1 MRKTKCLRCDAR
13 MKFGM
18 QQKFQM
24 GQTSFL
30 LGDWPNLIAGALEL
44 EVWFCPKCG
53 KVEFFVPGSTQNL
66 PVKQPEPAQTEEF
79 DYVGSMSMRAS
90 MPSARTACPRR
101 SAPPAAGS
109 TTSTT
114 PDAPTVSTIITQN
127 KTNRP
132 E

>member
-30 LGDWPNLIAGALEL
+30 LGDWPNLMAGALEL

-79 DYVGSMSMRAS
+79 DYVGSMVNEGIDAVSKDG
-90 MPSARTACPRR
+90 MPQKKCPTCGREHDFDYPR
-101 SAPPAAGS
+101 CPYCKHDYYA
-109 TTSTT
+109 
-114 PDAPTVSTIITQN
+114 
-127 KTNRP
+127 K
-132 E
+132 

>member
-1 MRKTKCLRCDAR
+1 MRKNKCLRCDAR

-30 LGDWPNLIAGALEL
+30 LGDWPNLLAGALEL

-66 PVKQPEPAQTEEF
+66 PVKQAEPVQTEEF
-79 DYVGSMSMRAS
+79 DYVGSMVNEGIDAVSKDG
-90 MPSARTACPRR
+90 MPQKKCPTCGREHDFDYPR
-101 SAPPAAGS
+101 CPYCKHDYYA
-109 TTSTT
+109 
-114 PDAPTVSTIITQN
+114 
-127 KTNRP
+127 K
-132 E
+132 

>member
-24 GQTSFL
+24 GQTSYQ
-30 LGDWPNLIAGALEL
+30 LGDWPNLMAGALEL

-79 DYVGSMSMRAS
+79 DYVGSMVSEGIDAVS
-90 MPSARTACPRR
+90 KDGMPQKKCPTCGREHDFDYPR
-101 SAPPAAGS
+101 CPYCKHDYYA
-109 TTSTT
+109 
-114 PDAPTVSTIITQN
+114 
-127 KTNRP
+127 K
-132 E
+132 

>member
-30 LGDWPNLIAGALEL
+30 LGDWPNLMAGALEL

-66 PVKQPEPAQTEEF
+66 PVKQPEPVQNEEF
-79 DYVGSMSMRAS
+79 DYVGSMVNEGIDAVSKDG
-90 MPSARTACPRR
+90 MPQKKCPTCGKEHDFDYPRCPYCKHDYY
-101 SAPPAAGS
+101 A
-109 TTSTT
+109 
-114 PDAPTVSTIITQN
+114 
-127 KTNRP
+127 K
-132 E
+132 

>member
-18 QQKFQM
+18 QQKFQL

-79 DYVGSMSMRAS
+79 DYVGSMVSEGIDAVS
-90 MPSARTACPRR
+90 AEGMPQKKCPTCGREHAFDYPR
-101 SAPPAAGS
+101 CPYCKHDYYA
-109 TTSTT
+109 
-114 PDAPTVSTIITQN
+114 
-127 KTNRP
+127 K
-132 E
+132 

>member
-30 LGDWPNLIAGALEL
+30 LGDWPNLMAGALEL

-66 PVKQPEPAQTEEF
+66 PVKQPEPVQTEEF
-79 DYVGSMSMRAS
+79 DYVGSMVNEGIDAISKDG
-90 MPSARTACPRR
+90 MPQKKCPTCGKEHDFDYPRCPYCKHDYY
-101 SAPPAAGS
+101 A
-109 TTSTT
+109 
-114 PDAPTVSTIITQN
+114 
-127 KTNRP
+127 K
-132 E
+132 

>member
-79 DYVGSMSMRAS
+79 DYVGSMVNEGIDAVSKDG
-90 MPSARTACPRR
+90 MPQKKCPTCGREHDFDFPKCPYCKHDYY
-101 SAPPAAGS
+101 A
-109 TTSTT
+109 
-114 PDAPTVSTIITQN
+114 
-127 KTNRP
+127 K
-132 E
+132 

>member
-30 LGDWPNLIAGALEL
+30 LGDWPNLMAGALEL

-66 PVKQPEPAQTEEF
+66 PVKQTEPAQTEEF
-79 DYVGSMSMRAS
+79 DYVGSMVNEGIDAVSKDG
-90 MPSARTACPRR
+90 MPQKKCPTCGREHDFDYPR
-101 SAPPAAGS
+101 CPYCKHDYYA
-109 TTSTT
+109 
-114 PDAPTVSTIITQN
+114 
-127 KTNRP
+127 K
-132 E
+132 

>member
-18 QQKFQM
+18 QQKFQL

-30 LGDWPNLIAGALEL
+30 LGDWAKLIAGALEL

-79 DYVGSMSMRAS
+79 DYVGSMVSEGIDAVS
-90 MPSARTACPRR
+90 AEGMPQKKCPTCGQEHDFDFPKCPYCKHDYN
-101 SAPPAAGS
+101 A
-109 TTSTT
+109 
-114 PDAPTVSTIITQN
+114 
-127 KTNRP
+127 K
-132 E
+132 

>member
-30 LGDWPNLIAGALEL
+30 LGDWPNLMAGSLEL

-66 PVKQPEPAQTEEF
+66 PVKQPEPVQTEEF
-79 DYVGSMSMRAS
+79 DYVGSVVNEGIDAVSKDG
-90 MPSARTACPRR
+90 MPQKKCPTCGKEHDFDYPRCPYCKHDYY
-101 SAPPAAGS
+101 A
-109 TTSTT
+109 
-114 PDAPTVSTIITQN
+114 
-127 KTNRP
+127 K
-132 E
+132 

>member
-30 LGDWPNLIAGALEL
+30 LGDWPNLMAGALEL

-79 DYVGSMSMRAS
+79 DYVGSMVNEGIDAVSKDG
-90 MPSARTACPRR
+90 MPQKKCPTCGKEHDFDYPRC
-101 SAPPAAGS
+101 PYCKH
-109 TTSTT
+109 
-114 PDAPTVSTIITQN
+114 DYYE
-127 KTNRP
+127 K
-132 E
+132 

>member
-18 QQKFQM
+18 QQKFQL

-66 PVKQPEPAQTEEF
+66 PVKQPEPAQNEEF
-79 DYVGSMSMRAS
+79 DYVGSMVNEGIDAVSKDG
-90 MPSARTACPRR
+90 MPQKKCPTCGREHDFDYPR
-101 SAPPAAGS
+101 CPYCKHDYYA
-109 TTSTT
+109 
-114 PDAPTVSTIITQN
+114 
-127 KTNRP
+127 K
-132 E
+132 

>member
-30 LGDWPNLIAGALEL
+30 LGDWPNLMAGALEL

-79 DYVGSMSMRAS
+79 DYVGSMVSEGIDAVS
-90 MPSARTACPRR
+90 DDGMPQKKCPTCGKEHDFDYPRCPYCKHDYY
-101 SAPPAAGS
+101 A
-109 TTSTT
+109 
-114 PDAPTVSTIITQN
+114 
-127 KTNRP
+127 K
-132 E
+132 

>member
-30 LGDWPNLIAGALEL
+30 LGDWPNLMAGALEL

-66 PVKQPEPAQTEEF
+66 PVKQPEPVQTEEF
-79 DYVGSMSMRAS
+79 DYVGSVVNEGIDAVSKDG
-90 MPSARTACPRR
+90 MPQKKCPTCGREHDFDYPR
-101 SAPPAAGS
+101 CPYCKHDYYA
-109 TTSTT
+109 
-114 PDAPTVSTIITQN
+114 
-127 KTNRP
+127 K
-132 E
+132 

>member
-18 QQKFQM
+18 QQKFQL

-30 LGDWPNLIAGALEL
+30 LGDWPNLMAGSLEL

-79 DYVGSMSMRAS
+79 DYVGSMVNEGIDALSKDG
-90 MPSARTACPRR
+90 MPQKKCPTCGKEHDFDYPRCPYCKHDYY
-101 SAPPAAGS
+101 A
-109 TTSTT
+109 
-114 PDAPTVSTIITQN
+114 
-127 KTNRP
+127 K
-132 E
+132 

>member
-30 LGDWPNLIAGALEL
+30 LGDWPNLMAGALEL

-53 KVEFFVPGSTQNL
+53 KVEFFVPGSTKNL
-66 PVKQPEPAQTEEF
+66 PVKQPEPVQTEEF
-79 DYVGSMSMRAS
+79 DYVGSMVNEGIDAVSKDG
-90 MPSARTACPRR
+90 MPQKKCPTCGREHDFDYPR
-101 SAPPAAGS
+101 CPYCKHDYYA
-109 TTSTT
+109 
-114 PDAPTVSTIITQN
+114 
-127 KTNRP
+127 K
-132 E
+132 

>member
-18 QQKFQM
+18 QQKFQI

-79 DYVGSMSMRAS
+79 DYVGSMVNEGIDAVSKDG
-90 MPSARTACPRR
+90 MPQKKCPTCGREHDFDYPR
-101 SAPPAAGS
+101 CPYCKHDYYA
-109 TTSTT
+109 
-114 PDAPTVSTIITQN
+114 
-127 KTNRP
+127 K
-132 E
+132 

>member
-1 MRKTKCLRCDAR
+1 MRKTNCLRCDAR

-30 LGDWPNLIAGALEL
+30 LGDWPNLMAGALEL

-79 DYVGSMSMRAS
+79 DYVGSMVNEGIDAVSKDG
-90 MPSARTACPRR
+90 MPQKKCPTCGREHDFDYPR
-101 SAPPAAGS
+101 CPYCKHDYYA
-109 TTSTT
+109 
-114 PDAPTVSTIITQN
+114 
-127 KTNRP
+127 K
-132 E
+132 